1 MINFTKIT
9 TDSQLKTFAK
19 IANDV
24 WHEYFSFLLSPEQI
38 DYMVARFQS
47 YEAVKTQIADGYE
60 YYFLEK
66 DGKIAGYTG
75 FCPKISE
82 LFLSKLYILKE
93 HRNC

>member
-38 DYMVARFQS
+38 DYMKLLKPRLRTDMSIIFLKKTEKLPAIPVFARKSANFFFPNFI
-47 YEAVKTQIADGYE
+47 Y
-60 YYFLEK
+60 
-66 DGKIAGYTG
+66 
-75 FCPKISE
+75 
-82 LFLSKLYILKE
+82 
-93 HRNC
+93 